1 MTESSAGDTC
11 PPAQEKT
18 NSSAGLPSSV
28 FRSGA
33 PPAAISPFKGAVGTQ
48 MLIPPGTPARFVES
62 TPGCLAARQLDSHHS
77 QERRSASDGKLDS
90 LLTKA
95 LDSGLSGSHQILKQ
109 NMEASKGSVSPQAKC
124 TTPADAP
131 EVAHPADSSSL
142 DSSTATADQED
153 DKNACEVEQPVS
165 QQASASAEKGQQ
177 ESTTGHQAASEAA
190 SAQSADAKPA
200 KPAKKGFDKNAP
212 KYRGVRQR
220 PWGKWAAEIR
230 DPRQKQRI
238 WLGTYDTAEEVRHL
252 DMRKFKV
259 ISMLLYSSLLLVCP
273 TEEGW
278 LKMACVSS
286 ACCSMSQV

>member
-1 MTESSAGDTC
+1 
-11 PPAQEKT
+11 
-18 NSSAGLPSSV
+18 
-28 FRSGA
+28 
-33 PPAAISPFKGAVGTQ
+33 
-48 MLIPPGTPARFVES
+48 
-62 TPGCLAARQLDSHHS
+62 
-77 QERRSASDGKLDS
+77 
-90 LLTKA
+90 
-95 LDSGLSGSHQILKQ
+95 
-109 NMEASKGSVSPQAKC
+109 MEASKGSVSPQAKC

-153 DKNACEVEQPVS
+153 DKNACEVEQHIS

-190 SAQSADAKPA
+190 SAQPADAKPA

-238 WLGTYDTAEEVRHL
+238 WLGTYDTAEEVRHS
-252 DMRKFKV
+252 RHEKV
-259 ISMLLYSSLLLVCP
+259 QGYQYAPVFQLASRMPHEMVENGLRVQCLLQH
-273 TEEGW
+273 
-278 LKMACVSS
+278 VSGLRS
-286 ACCSMSQV
+286 P